1 MLSIITNYKILKN
14 AFFRIG
20 KPCVAMVQKRMFELM
35 LIGFYLSCF
44 GFIACQKS
52 NRDPVP
58 DVSNI
63 AAELKWFRFEKELF
77 ALDSNKLTVELLAL
91 IQKYPAFSKL
101 YFTQIVPMTEQLDS
115 IQPEFSRALRT
126 FLNDPFTK
134 DLYLKTT
141 RVFKEDQDISKSMLH
156 AVRLMKYYFPDEKD
170 PVFYSLISNFNF
182 ANFIFSD
189 KNNANGIGISL
200 EYFLGSEMNYKMLD
214 PKNPVFSDY
223 LTRCFNKDHL
233 LKKTWETYLTDKL
246 AEPQSGKFIDYLI
259 HRGKKLYI
267 LQKLLPEIEDTVL
280 FEFTPKQLKWCNQ
293 NRLEIWSYFLSG
305 SMLYSTEFLQFNK
318 YINPS
323 PNSPG
328 MPEEAPGQTGSYI
341 GYYLVQAYM
350 RKHPEVSIPELLAQ
364 EDAQLILRASRF
376 KPTNEK

>member
-1 MLSIITNYKILKN
+1 MFLK
-14 AFFRIG
+14 IG
-20 KPCVAMVQKRMFELM
+20 KSLIAWSHISVFGWM
-35 LIGFYLSCF
+35 LIGLFFCCF
-44 GFIACQKS
+44 EFIACQKS

-63 AAELKWFRFEKELF
+63 AADLKWIRFEKELF
-77 ALDSNKLTVELLAL
+77 SIDTNNLSQDLLKL
-91 IQKYPAFSKL
+91 IQTYPEFSKL
-101 YFTQIVPMTEQLDS
+101 YFTQLVPMTEQLDS
-115 IQPEFSRALRT
+115 VQPEFNSALRN

-134 DLYLKTT
+134 DLYHKIE
-141 RVFKEDQDISKSMLH
+141 RVFKEDPNLKKSLHH
-156 AVRLMKYYFPDEKD
+156 AVQLMKYYFPGEKD

-189 KNNANGIGISL
+189 KNNVNGIGISL
-200 EYFLGSEMNYKMLD
+200 EYFLGAEMNYKMLD

-233 LKKTWETYLTDKL
+233 LKKTWETYISDKL
-246 AEPQSGKFIDYLI
+246 PEPQSGKFIDYLI

-280 FEFTPKQLKWCNQ
+280 FEYTPQQLKWCNE

-305 SMLYSTEFLQFNK
+305 NMLYSTEFLKFNK
-318 YINPS
+318 FINPS

-350 RKHPEVSIPELLAQ
+350 RKHPEQSLTELIAQ
-364 EDAQLILRASRF
+364 EDSQLILKESRF
-376 KPTNEK
+376 KPVNEK